1 MAVRTAVVIHRNP
14 DREVAARP
22 SAMSTTHL
30 PWKDAGPPA
39 TPAHEHAFVADLR
52 LAATD
57 SGRPHRR
64 MDTTT
69 VLNAL
74 RGGLTLDRLL
84 DIVPGLQPDR
94 LLGAYAAL
102 EARRAASERAWSA
115 IIADPSPDVLAQHA
129 PEAARLLPAPVAS
142 LVEVA
147 VESTGELGDAVDV
160 AARAVR
166 AVQSRIR
173 RLEWELDHPSGT
185 EPSPSL
191 VELRFD
197 HIRCAY
203 ADDSHLPARVGALVP
218 VRAAALLTECRRG
231 DHHDRSR

>member
-22 SAMSTTHL
+22 SAMSIAHL
-30 PWKDAGPPA
+30 PWKNTGRPA
-39 TPAHEHAFVADLR
+39 TPAREHAFVADLR
-52 LAATD
+52 FVATD

-64 MDTTT
+64 MDTTA

-74 RGGLTLDRLL
+74 RGGLTLDQLL
-84 DIVPGLQPDR
+84 EIVPGLQPDR

-102 EARRAASERAWSA
+102 EAKRAASERAWSA
-115 IIADPSPDVLAQHA
+115 IVEDPTPDVLAQHA
-129 PEAARLLPAPVAS
+129 PAASRLLPAPVAS
-142 LVEVA
+142 LVEIA
-147 VESTGELGDAVDV
+147 AASAGGLGDAVDV

-166 AVQSRIR
+166 AVQTRIR

-191 VELRFD
+191 DELRFD

-203 ADDSHLPARVGALVP
+203 ADGSYLPTRVGALMP
-218 VRAAALLTECRRG
+218 ARAAALLSECRRS